1 MMNRSHIAF
10 RETPHSHSRRGS
22 VLIVAMWIALVL
34 VTVALLFAQSMTLE
48 YKAANNT
55 VAGLS
60 ANQAIEAARRYAL
73 LLLTELEEPG
83 TMPDIELYEW
93 ENVTVGDAAFW
104 FIGRGDGDIPSD
116 TPVFGL
122 SDEASKLNL
131 NVATA
136 EMLEALPNMTSELAA
151 AIVDWRDS
159 DQEITPN
166 GAETEAYLLRDPKY
180 LCKDSPFETVEELRL
195 VYGAEWDLLCNEDV
209 NRNGVLDPGE
219 NDGEASPPYDNQ
231 DGRLD
236 PGLLEYLTVYSREPN
251 TEDDGEAFKTGLVN
265 VNTASATVLACL
277 PGMTEASAQQL
288 VAYRLGQDEALESAD
303 WVSEVLDEE
312 SATAVSPYI
321 TTKTYQYTVDIAAV
335 DAVGRGYRRVLFV
348 IDTSGDE
355 PTVVYRQDR
364 SRLGWALGTSV
375 RQSLTSER
383 EI

>member
-1 MMNRSHIAF
+1 MNRLRIAF
-10 RETPHSHSRRGS
+10 RETPHSHSQRGS

-34 VTVALLFAQSMTLE
+34 VTVALLFAQSMMLE
-48 YKAANNT
+48 YRAADNA

-83 TMPDIELYEW
+83 TMLDLDYYEW
-93 ENVTVGDAAFW
+93 ENVPVGDAAFW
-104 FIGRGDGDIPSD
+104 FLGRGDGDIPSD

-131 NVATA
+131 NVATV
-136 EMLEALPNMTSELAA
+136 EMLEALPNMTAELAA

-159 DQEITPN
+159 DQELTPN

-195 VYGAEWDLLCNEDV
+195 VYGAEWDLLYNEDV
-209 NRNGVLDPGE
+209 NRNGVLDPSE
-219 NDGEASPPYDNQ
+219 NDGEVSPPYDNQ

-236 PGLLEYLTVYSREPN
+236 PGLLEYLTVYSREH
-251 TEDDGEAFKTGLVN
+251 GEAFNVGLVN
-265 VNTASATVLACL
+265 VNTASAIVLACL

-288 VAYRLGQDEALESAD
+288 VDYRLGQDEALDSVE

-312 SATAVSPYI
+312 SASAIEPYI

-335 DAVGRGYRRVLFV
+335 GAAGRGYRRVLFV
-348 IDTSGDE
+348 IDTSGEE
-355 PTVVYRQDR
+355 PTVVYRRDR
-364 SRLGWALGTSV
+364 SRLGWALGTSI
-375 RQSLTSER
+375 RQSLTSEL